1 MGRQRVLTHTSP
13 LAWIGRVILVLVCL
27 ALVWYGLMVLL
38 LALGVIGGGSADLVS
53 GLYTGFD
60 AVTGISTSD
69 ITGTIRLIAG
79 IAGLLAFLIF
89 GYLALKEIPRPSLA
103 RHRLELGE
111 DDRGTVAVQPR
122 AVERA
127 AEGAAL
133 EHPSVA
139 SASSRYSDDDLHVD
153 VSVRQARDVPD
164 TLRDVQRRVTEALG
178 RHDLPAHPVSVT
190 LTGYDPEQ
198 PQREIA

>member
-1 MGRQRVLTHTSP
+1 MGRQRVNTHTSP
-13 LAWIGRVILVLVCL
+13 LAWIGRLILVVVCL
-27 ALVWYGLMVLL
+27 AAIWYGLIVLL
-38 LALGVIGGGSADLVS
+38 LALGVIDGDSADLVS
-53 GLYTGFD
+53 GLYTGYD
-60 AVTGISTSD
+60 AVTGVTTSD
-69 ITGTIRLIAG
+69 ITSNVRLIAG

-89 GYLALKEIPRPSLA
+89 AYLAIKEIPRPSLA

-122 AVERA
+122 AIERA
-127 AEGAAL
+127 AEGAAI
-133 EHPSVA
+133 ENPSVA

-153 VSVRQARDVPD
+153 VSVRRARDVPD

-198 PQREIA
+198 QQREIA